1 MKCGNELARFAC
13 RRMFLRIHSKKRQAL
28 SVVDVKTMACPAI
41 PKRRRKSSV
50 SATFCLIPLPKIGE
64 GLGSGLKSSLGQGG
78 LGGCDPQ
85 PQAAN
90 VN

>member
-1 MKCGNELARFAC
+1 MYNNLT
-13 RRMFLRIHSKKRQAL
+13 FLSNHVNKAQLLIHL
-28 SVVDVKTMACPAI
+28 TLWTFSVG
-41 PKRRRKSSV
+41 S
-50 SATFCLIPLPKIGE
+50 KIGE

-90 VN
+90 IN